1 MYEINKVNRPNF
13 MKVVSY
19 DANRMILENSIKN
32 TIVSLKYLETPVCRA
47 ALTKDSIISQ
57 RKTLTV
63 KFRTL
68 LTIKE
73 SLQNIKAV

>member
-1 MYEINKVNRPNF
+1 MYKIANPNF
-13 MKVVSY
+13 MMAVSY

-47 ALTKDSIISQ
+47 TLTRDSIDTM
-57 RKTLTV
+57 RKSLTV
-63 KFRTL
+63 KFRSL

-73 SLQNIKAV
+73 CLHKVKHG